1 MVPDATRPCRGGYK
15 IFQILQTHEQHKKRF
30 TLSPTL
36 LMVEIIARR
45 PKQENKARKTWLE
58 KNIFKQI
65 LVNQNTQHMRRVTY
79 FLYTRHAVNLV
90 HMISFKYAR
99 EIWVQSQNSCN
110 I

>member
-1 MVPDATRPCRGGYK
+1 MPIMAQRKTFSLGPS
-15 IFQILQTHEQHKKRF
+15 EQDEE
-30 TLSPTL
+30 
-36 LMVEIIARR
+36 MVEIIACR
-45 PKQENKARKTWLE
+45 PKPENKVEMPGSRN
-58 KNIFKQI
+58 NIFKHI
-65 LVNQNTQHMRRVTY
+65 LVNQNRQHMRGVTY